1 MEQII
6 NIHVEKL
13 PEGVY
18 LATSEDVLHYC
29 QVVLEPTSPFTFNI
43 YNQKS
48 LLFGAMSV
56 NGSYTRYCGTSV

>member
-29 QVVLEPTSPFTFNI
+29 QVVLEPTSPFTFFLV
-43 YNQKS
+43 YNLYIS
-48 LLFGAMSV
+48 RILPVDILVLIADIA
-56 NGSYTRYCGTSV
+56 NG